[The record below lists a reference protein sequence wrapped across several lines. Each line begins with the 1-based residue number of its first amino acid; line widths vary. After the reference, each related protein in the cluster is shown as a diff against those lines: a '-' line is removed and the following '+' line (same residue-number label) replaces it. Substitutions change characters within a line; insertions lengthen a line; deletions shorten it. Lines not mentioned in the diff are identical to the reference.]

1 MHYGILLTGL
11 ICILVVA
18 GCTSPL
24 APPPTTPTPQMPTA
38 TVTIQVPVS
47 TSTIRT
53 ALPVTTPLITQL
65 SGYGDDVRT
74 LVTTGSGI
82 RDFTMSNSGNSN
94 FNVVLKDSHG
104 TTIYFLTSAIGPY
117 TGRIS
122 KPLDPGTYYLEI
134 TAKGPW
140 TIEISPG

>member
-1 MHYGILLTGL
+1 MRYGILCAGL
-11 ICILVVA
+11 ICLLLVG

-24 APPPTTPTPQMPTA
+24 APPPTTPTPQIPAA
-38 TVTIQVPVS
+38 TVTIPVPVS

-53 ALPVTTPLITQL
+53 ALPVTTPLVTQL

-74 LVTTGSGI
+74 LVTTGSGM

-94 FNVVLKDSHG
+94 FNVVLKDTHG

-117 TGRIS
+117 TGRVS
-122 KPLDPGTYYLEI
+122 KPL
-134 TAKGPW
+134 
-140 TIEISPG
+140 